1 MAQAQGLENLQEL
14 NERFASYINRARVL
28 EQRNA
33 ILRKQLDTF
42 QRMDELVGLDE
53 AFAGQNEFN
62 RQRMRELASDRAK
75 LEREEKDAQRMLDEY
90 RNK

>member
-1 MAQAQGLENLQEL
+1 
-14 NERFASYINRARVL
+14 
-28 EQRNA
+28 
-33 ILRKQLDTF
+33 
-42 QRMDELVGLDE
+42 MDELVGLDE
-53 AFAGQNEFN
+53 AFAGQIEFN